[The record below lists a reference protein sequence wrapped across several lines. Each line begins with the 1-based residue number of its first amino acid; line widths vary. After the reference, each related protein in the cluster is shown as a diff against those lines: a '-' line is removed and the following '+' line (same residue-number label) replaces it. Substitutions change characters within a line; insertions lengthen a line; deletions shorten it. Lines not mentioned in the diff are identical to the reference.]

1 MKRILILP
9 LFVGFL
15 FALHG
20 KITFFDGTYVVGK
33 VTKVDEAT
41 VYIIPLG
48 LDTPEGVLVGNID
61 TLKMENGMVPV
72 INSSV
77 KYLYQKGEFV
87 ANNDDWMDEYND
99 FKYNDYSTK
108 SEEYKYEGS
117 KKSNVD
123 YYSIALYG
131 GMPIVGLSSL
141 TDSAGVT
148 TLSPNLGIGF
158 QMPYFPVGAVDVAP
172 SLKLMTFGFDSP
184 EQGAVSGFQ
193 AIGNM
198 SIDFKPVFFFL
209 PEAMHLCVDLGMS
222 YNLAIRNDPSEF
234 GLSHGNYDGEPTYG
248 GLGFNTG
255 GSIDYW
261 FTDLPI
267 ALRFFGNTNVIP
279 QGEPWPELKT
289 GFINVGASLLVILK
303 RNR

>member
-1 MKRILILP
+1 
-9 LFVGFL
+9 
-15 FALHG
+15 
-20 KITFFDGTYVVGK
+20 
-33 VTKVDEAT
+33 
-41 VYIIPLG
+41 
-48 LDTPEGVLVGNID
+48 
-61 TLKMENGMVPV
+61 
-72 INSSV
+72 
-77 KYLYQKGEFV
+77 
-87 ANNDDWMDEYND
+87 
-99 FKYNDYSTK
+99 
-108 SEEYKYEGS
+108 
-117 KKSNVD
+117 
-123 YYSIALYG
+123 
-131 GMPIVGLSSL
+131 
-141 TDSAGVT
+141 
-148 TLSPNLGIGF
+148 
-158 QMPYFPVGAVDVAP
+158 
-172 SLKLMTFGFDSP
+172 
-184 EQGAVSGFQ
+184 

-222 YNLAIRNDPSEF
+222 YNMAIRNDPSEY

-267 ALRFFGNTNVIP
+267 ALRSFGNTNIIP